1 MTKKIILLLGLT
13 LCLISPDQGLAQ
25 SSILPTAFVWVG
37 AVTPTSAVVK
47 AKLLDDS
54 PAVRLVISS
63 QADLS
68 APQFSDY
75 YAAVQTLNNRL
86 VTISATGLTPD
97 TQYYYALEIEGRLDL
112 DHQGQFKTFPEGPAS
127 FTFAFGS
134 CAETGS
140 SHPVFE
146 TIRSLHPLF
155 FLHLGD
161 LHYLDLGTDDP
172 NQFRAA
178 YDTVLTS
185 ANQAALYRDVP
196 LVYMWD
202 DHDYGPNDSDASA
215 PGRRAA
221 RLTYQEYVPHYPL
234 PAGSGDVP
242 LYQAFTVGRTRV
254 ILTDLRSEKSPDPPS
269 PNCDPDNPT
278 KTLLGEAQKGW
289 LKQEL
294 LQAKDLYPLVVWA
307 STSAWFPELS
317 DGWRCYA
324 VERREIADF
333 IKQNQITNLV
343 MLSGDL
349 HITGIDDGT
358 HTDFASGDGKGFPEM
373 VSSPLDRPGF
383 VDGLP
388 FAPYNQG
395 AIAEPGLF
403 GLMSVI
409 DNGGEIVTVQ
419 WSARNAAND
428 ELLSYQ
434 FIVGTKS
441 ESKRTVDH
449 LSHHPMLSCIIN
461 ARC

>member
-1 MTKKIILLLGLT
+1 MTKQIVLLLGLI
-13 LCLISPDQGLAQ
+13 LWLVKPGQGLAQ
-25 SSILPTAFVWVG
+25 SPASSTAFVWAG

-47 AKLLDDS
+47 ARLLNDS
-54 PAVRLVISS
+54 PAVRLVVSS

-68 APQFSDY
+68 QLQFSDY
-75 YAAVQTLNNRL
+75 HAATQALNNRL
-86 VTISATGLTPD
+86 VAIQATGLAPN

-112 DHQGQFKTFPEGPAS
+112 DHRGQFKTFPEGPAS

-161 LHYLDLGTDDP
+161 LHYRDIGADDP
-172 NQFRAA
+172 NRFRAA
-178 YDTVLTS
+178 YDTVLAS
-185 ANQAALYRDVP
+185 ATQAALYQDVP

-202 DHDYGPNDSDASA
+202 DHDYGPNDSAAAA

-242 LYQAFTVGRTRV
+242 LYQAFTVGRARV

-269 PNCDPDNPT
+269 PGCDPNNPN
-278 KTLLGEAQKGW
+278 KTLLGEAQKSW

-294 LQAKDLYPLVVWA
+294 LSARDRYPLVVWA

-349 HITGIDDGT
+349 HITGIDDGA
-358 HTDFASGDGKGFPEM
+358 HTDFSNRGGGFPEM

-395 AIAEPGLF
+395 AIAERNLF
-403 GLMSVI
+403 GLMTVI
-409 DNGGEIVTVQ
+409 DNGGQTVTVQ
-419 WSARNAAND
+419 WSARNAANE

-434 FIVGTKS
+434 FAIGARPAP
-441 ESKRTVDH
+441 KRAVDR
-449 LSHHPMLSCIIN
+449 LGRHPRLNCLIN
-461 ARC
+461 ASC